1 MKYSQVKYGSSGN
14 DVKTLQELL
23 NSNGYSLDID
33 GNFGPKTVAAVKDYQ
48 QKNNLDVDGIVGD
61 NTWGTLK
68 NGSKIG
74 GTAAVT
80 PATTPTYENK
90 AYQPSDAVTQAE
102 ALLNQQLSQKPG
114 AYQSTWQGQ
123 LNDTINKILNR
134 EQFSYDVNRDALYQ
148 QYADQYATQGKLA
161 MMDTMGQ
168 AASMTGGYG
177 NSYAQSVGQQTYQ
190 GYLQQLNEVVPELYQ
205 MALNQYNQEGQ
216 NLYNQYSMLGAQEEQ
231 DYGRYRDQV
240 SDFYTQLQQT
250 YDQYNAERD
259 FDYSKYTDERNFG
272 YDQYLNDLNYQY
284 QQQRDQVEDERWQKE
299 YDFALQQYN
308 DSKNTG
314 GSTDTSPGDV
324 DSDNGSDD
332 DSGGGS
338 YDAKVAE
345 IQQAL
350 VDAGHNIAVDGIW
363 GPKTQAAAGG
373 MSVEDAYTNY
383 VLANGGP
390 SPAPVG
396 EPISTGSVSDSIKNK
411 VSGFTTNEDLANY
424 LDGLVSVGTIT
435 EAQADALYAEYKQVE
450 KAALNKRSWTL
461 VDGGGKNWFWGVD
474 NNATVKDQYG
484 NTYRLDKLVNAL
496 VAEGMSKSAAKD
508 YVKKLQAQLGA

>member
-284 QQQRDQVEDERWQKE
+284 QQERDQVEDERWQKE

-314 GSTDTSPGDV
+314 GSTGTSSGGDGG
-324 DSDNGSDD
+324 SDKGSDD
-332 DSGGGS
+332 RPENNSGGG
-338 YDAKVAE
+338 YNNG
-345 IQQAL
+345 AL
-350 VDAGHNIAVDGIW
+350 SESQVKALQKALGVTADGKY
-363 GPKTQAAAGG
+363 GPESQAAAGG
-373 MSVEDAYTNY
+373 MSAEDAYTNY
-383 VLANGGP
+383 VLADNEP
-390 SPAPVG
+390 QEPVYNRG
-396 EPISTGSVSDSIKNK
+396 FTGSTYKEAVDYMKKN
-411 VSGFTTNEDLANY
+411 
-424 LDGLVSVGTIT
+424 
-435 EAQADALYAEYKQVE
+435 
-450 KAALNKRSWTL
+450 
-461 VDGGGKNWFWGVD
+461 GVD
-474 NNATVKDQYG
+474 SA
-484 NTYRLDKLVNAL
+484 
-496 VAEGMSKSAAKD
+496 SAAGIMTQGEWSRRKASLQSHGTGGAEVKNYSSYQEYLTD
-508 YVKKLQAQLGA
+508 YVEYQLSQK